1 MGSVQSVQ
9 IVTDS
14 TADLPPEIVESL
26 AIHVVPMQVHFGKEI
41 LREGIDIDAP
51 RFIKRLRAA
60 KTLPTTSAPSAREFE
75 MLYGR
80 LVREHD
86 HILSIHVSAK
96 LSQALNAA
104 EKGALPFIGRKK
116 ICVMDSQSTSR
127 GLGYLTI
134 AAAEAAR
141 QGASLDELVKLLRT
155 LIPHVYLVFFV
166 ETLDYLNRGG
176 RLAKVQTAL
185 GSMLNIR
192 PLLAIEDGEIIA
204 LDKMRTRQRALEK
217 LCEFTLEFSK
227 VRKITIL
234 HGEND
239 VEVLEIRDKIS
250 EQLPE
255 AQIELAYYGPTL
267 ASHVGPDAVGAV
279 IFEEP

>member
-1 MGSVQSVQ
+1 MSSVQ

-14 TADLPPEIVESL
+14 TSDLPATIAESL
-26 AIHVVPMQVHFGKEI
+26 GIHVVPMQINFGKEV
-41 LREGIDIDAP
+41 LRDGIDIDAP
-51 RFIKRLRAA
+51 KFIKRLSTA
-60 KTLPTTSAPSAREFE
+60 KTLPTTTAPSAKDFE
-75 MLYGR
+75 TLYGK
-80 LVREHD
+80 LVREHE

-96 LSQALNAA
+96 LSQTISAA

-116 ICVMDSQSTSR
+116 ICIMDSQSTSR
-127 GLGYLTI
+127 GLGYLTV

-141 QGASLDELVKLLRT
+141 QGASLDDLIKLMRT

-166 ETLDYLNRGG
+166 ETLDYLNRSG

-185 GSMLNIR
+185 GSMLNIK

-217 LCEFTLEFSK
+217 LCEFTLEFSR

-234 HGEND
+234 HGENET
-239 VEVLEIRDKIS
+239 EVLDIRDKIG
-250 EQLPE
+250 EQLSE
-255 AQIELAYYGPTL
+255 AQVETAYYGPAL

>member
-1 MGSVQSVQ
+1 
-9 IVTDS
+9 
-14 TADLPPEIVESL
+14 
-26 AIHVVPMQVHFGKEI
+26 
-41 LREGIDIDAP
+41 
-51 RFIKRLRAA
+51 
-60 KTLPTTSAPSAREFE
+60 LPTTTAPSAKEFE
-75 MLYGR
+75 ALYGQ
-80 LVREHD
+80 LVREHE

-96 LSQALNAA
+96 LSQTISAA

-116 ICVMDSQSTSR
+116 ICVIDSQSTSR
-127 GLGYLTI
+127 GLGYLAT

-141 QGASLDELVKLLRT
+141 QGASLDDLVKLLRT

-166 ETLDYLNRGG
+166 ETLDYLNRSG
-176 RLAKVQTAL
+176 RLAKAQTAL

-239 VEVLEIRDKIS
+239 LEVFDIRDKIS

-255 AQIELAYYGPTL
+255 AQVELAYYGPSL